1 MQGIDW
7 IAATAFFGM
16 MASWIGFGAVFLIR
30 KRPPKARETKRDK
43 TSYWGIGLQA
53 IGFWIV
59 WFFMRPFFSPIV
71 PMPRAAEI
79 VVTALTIAI
88 GAASV
93 WLSGAAVR
101 TLGKQWTYQARVVE
115 GHELITQGPYSL
127 VRNPIYLGMFGM
139 LLTTGLAVGRWP
151 VLLAAIV
158 IFLIGIEIR
167 IRAEEKLLREAFG
180 EKFDEYARR
189 VPALI
194 PHYRKRESL
203 RKNI

>member
-7 IAATAFFGM
+7 IAATGFFGM
-16 MASWIGFGAVFLIR
+16 LASWAAFAAVFLVR
-30 KRPPKARETKRDK
+30 KRPPRAQEAKRDK
-43 TSYWGIGLQA
+43 RSYWGIGLQA
-53 IGFWIV
+53 VGYWTV
-59 WFFMRPFFSPIV
+59 WFFARPYFSPIV
-71 PMPRAAEI
+71 PMPRTAEI
-79 VVTALTIAI
+79 VVAALTIAI

-139 LLTTGLAVGRWP
+139 LLATGLAVGRWP

-158 IFLIGIEIR
+158 VFLIGIEIR
-167 IRAEEKLLREAFG
+167 IRTEEKLLREAFG
-180 EKFDEYARR
+180 EKFDAYARR
-189 VPALI
+189 VSALV
-194 PHYRKRESL
+194 PRL
-203 RKNI
+203 F

>member
-7 IAATAFFGM
+7 IAATGFFGM
-16 MASWIGFGAVFLIR
+16 MASWIGFAAVFLFR
-30 KRPPKARETKRDK
+30 KRPPKAQETKRDK
-43 TSYWGIGLQA
+43 ASYWGIGLQA
-53 IGFWIV
+53 VGYWIV
-59 WFFMRPFFSPIV
+59 WFFARPYFSPIF

-79 VVTALTIAI
+79 VTAALTITI

-93 WLSGAAVR
+93 WLSGAAVT
-101 TLGKQWTYQARVVE
+101 TLGKQWTFQARVVKD
-115 GHELITQGPYSL
+115 HELITQGPYSL

-139 LLTTGLAVGRWP
+139 LLATGLAVGRLP

-158 IFLIGIEIR
+158 VFLIGIEIR
-167 IRAEEKLLREAFG
+167 IRTEENLLREAFG

-194 PHYRKRESL
+194 PRRL
-203 RKNI
+203 

>member
-7 IAATAFFGM
+7 IEATAFFGM

-30 KRPPKARETKRDK
+30 KRPPKAPATKRDK

-53 IGFWIV
+53 VGYWIV
-59 WFFMRPFFSPIV
+59 WFFRRPFFSPIV
-71 PMPRAAEI
+71 PMPKAAEI
-79 VVTALTIAI
+79 AMTVLTIAI

-115 GHELITQGPYSL
+115 GHELITQGAYSL

-158 IFLIGIEIR
+158 VFLIGIEIR

-194 PHYRKRESL
+194 PRRF
-203 RKNI
+203 

>member
-16 MASWIGFGAVFLIR
+16 MASWIGFAAVFLFR
-30 KRPPKARETKRDK
+30 KRPPKAPEAKRDK

-53 IGFWIV
+53 VGYWTV
-59 WFFMRPFFSPIV
+59 WFFARPYFSPIV
-71 PMPRAAEI
+71 PMPRTAEI
-79 VVTALTIAI
+79 VVAALTIAI

-115 GHELITQGPYSL
+115 GHELITQGAYSL

-139 LLTTGLAVGRWP
+139 LLATGLAVGRWP
-151 VLLAAIV
+151 LVLGAIV

-180 EKFDEYARR
+180 EKFEEYARR
-189 VPALI
+189 VSALV
-194 PHYRKRESL
+194 PRL
-203 RKNI
+203 F

>member
-7 IAATAFFGM
+7 IAAAAFFGM
-16 MASWIGFGAVFLIR
+16 MASWIGFGAVFLFR
-30 KRPPKARETKRDK
+30 KKPPKAQETKRDEA
-43 TSYWGIGLQA
+43 SYWGIGMQA
-53 IGFWIV
+53 VGYWTV
-59 WFFMRPFFSPIV
+59 WFFPRPFFSPIV

-79 VVTALTIAI
+79 VVTALTIAN

-115 GHELITQGPYSL
+115 GHELITKGPYSL

-151 VLLAAIV
+151 VLLAATV

-180 EKFDEYARR
+180 EKFDEYSRR

-194 PHYRKRESL
+194 PRVF
-203 RKNI
+203 

>member
-7 IAATAFFGM
+7 IAATGFFEM
-16 MASWIGFGAVFLIR
+16 MASWIGFAAVFLFR
-30 KRPPKARETKRDK
+30 KRPPKALETKRDK
-43 TSYWGIGLQA
+43 ASYWGIGLQA
-53 IGFWIV
+53 VGYWIV
-59 WFFMRPFFSPIV
+59 WFFARPYFSPIF

-79 VVTALTIAI
+79 VTAALTITI

-101 TLGKQWTYQARVVE
+101 TLGKQWTFQARVVKD
-115 GHELITQGPYSL
+115 HELITQGPYSL

-139 LLTTGLAVGRWP
+139 LLATGLAVGRLP

-158 IFLIGIEIR
+158 VFLIGIEIR
-167 IRAEEKLLREAFG
+167 IRTEENLLREAFG

-194 PHYRKRESL
+194 PRRL
-203 RKNI
+203 

>member
-1 MQGIDW
+1 MQEIDR
-7 IAATAFFGM
+7 IAATGFFGM
-16 MASWIGFGAVFLIR
+16 LASWIGFSAVFLFR
-30 KRPPKARETKRDK
+30 KRPPKAQETKGDK

-53 IGFWIV
+53 VGYWIV
-59 WFFMRPFFSPIV
+59 WFFARPYFSPIV
-71 PMPRAAEI
+71 PMPRTAEI
-79 VVTALTIAI
+79 VMAALTIAI

-139 LLTTGLAVGRWP
+139 LLATGLAVGRWP

-158 IFLIGIEIR
+158 VFLSASKYG
-167 IRAEEKLLREAFG
+167 F
-180 EKFDEYARR
+180 ARKKSCFAK
-189 VPALI
+189 PLAKSSTSTHSECPL
-194 PHYRKRESL
+194 
-203 RKNI
+203 